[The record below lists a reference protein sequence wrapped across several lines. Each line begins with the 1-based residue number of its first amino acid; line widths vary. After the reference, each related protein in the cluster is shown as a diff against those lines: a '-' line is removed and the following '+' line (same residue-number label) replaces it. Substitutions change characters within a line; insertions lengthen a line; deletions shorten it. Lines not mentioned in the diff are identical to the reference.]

1 MIQSFL
7 QYIKRN
13 AYSYFV
19 YKLAVLLLVVVVL
32 DYGIGKALSYWYF
45 KQTSG
50 LQYRTTYSVNST
62 TASVLIVGS
71 SRANHHYYPTVLEQG
86 LQQSYYNMGRDGSF
100 IFYHYAVLQAVLKRY
115 SPKIIILDINRN
127 SFVQDADHYDRL
139 SALLPYYATHPE
151 MRAVIALKSPYE
163 RLKLLSHI
171 YPYNS
176 ALFTIAVG
184 NMAFNKK
191 RKEDQQG
198 YVPLTRLWNATL
210 AIDSSAATY
219 TIDSIKIQIYKDFI
233 SQCARGNVKLYVVCS
248 PYFTQYTTTDYSLT
262 IAKQLAAT
270 QHVPFLDYSNDTTFT
285 HNAKLFA
292 DVSHLNNEG
301 AKVFS
306 TKLMHNLKQLK

>member
-1 MIQSFL
+1 MQSFL

-13 AYSYFV
+13 AYRYFA
-19 YKLAVLLLVVVVL
+19 YKLVVLLVVVVAL

-50 LQYRTTYSVNST
+50 LQYRTTYSVDST
-62 TASVLIVGS
+62 TANVLIVGS

-100 IFYHYAVLQAVLKRY
+100 IFYHYAVLKAVLQRY
-115 SPKIIILDINRN
+115 SPKVVILDFNRN
-127 SFVQDADHYDRL
+127 SFEQDINHYDRL

-151 MRAVIALKSPYE
+151 MRPIIALKSQYE
-163 RLKLLSHI
+163 RIKLLSHI

-198 YVPLTRLWNATL
+198 YVPLTRVWNSALTT
-210 AIDSSAATY
+210 DSSAAMY
-219 TIDSIKIQIYKDFI
+219 AIDSVKIHLYQDFI
-233 SQCARGNVKLYVVCS
+233 NQCTRDNVKLYVVCS

-262 IAKQLAAT
+262 IAKQLAAKH
-270 QHVPFLDYSNDTTFT
+270 HVTFLDYSNDTTFT

-301 AKVFS
+301 AKLFS
-306 TKLMHNLKQLK
+306 TKLMQDLKW